1 MLADCEIV
9 VERAFAPDPRVPK
22 PAPVHAGGADPG
34 MGGTKEMAIGLFA
47 LYVAA
52 TEITA
57 GGPGKISLPP
67 LQDRWG
73 SLLDACQLS
82 ILSGLREGA
91 QVLPG
96 DVLAVDPE
104 FLAKVRSLLAEVER
118 AAARPGLARLLEFVL
133 EPEVFR
139 PKRLTQQLVA
149 GRALFLRQDIHH
161 LAAVDPPAGVDTL
174 HIEFRDGDEF
184 LARAEAPLLGPASQ
198 RELAEIAIEA
208 MSPTVYLRRSGVLRR
223 PAFWLYAAI
232 ALARLPM
239 NLSRGRRALRALA
252 REVLVGAA
260 IAVAGSPM
268 QRSGRQALADLIAEG
283 RAQALTADLPPSSVR
298 PAVASL
304 ALDAPPVRNRRAYWE
319 EVYRK
324 PDPWAYGSD
333 YEQLKYQRTIAL
345 LPPGPIGT
353 ALEVACS
360 EGRFSALLAPRVG
373 KLVASDISR
382 TALKR
387 AQERCRGIANIE
399 FREHDFFEQ
408 PLPHGLDLLVC
419 SEVLYDLPGPAD
431 LARVATRLVAALA
444 PGGRLLSAHAHV
456 LKDDLSRTAFD
467 WGDSFGA
474 TTIAETFAAIPGL
487 ALERSLQTELY
498 RIDLWRRLKDGE
510 AAPAARIESV
520 ELGPPPE
527 PAFARHIVWGGA
539 DMRRAVAQARETT
552 AQLPILMYHRIASEG
567 PPALARYRTSPE
579 AFADQMRCLRRHGY
593 HAVTSADI
601 AHHLA
606 SGQSFRGRP
615 VLITFDDSYRDFHDA
630 AWPILRA
637 HDFTAEVM
645 VVTDL
650 VGKAAE
656 WDAEYGPP
664 AALMGWPEIQTLA
677 TEGVRFGSH
686 MATHS
691 HMVELASSE
700 VALEAARSKA
710 LLERAL
716 GEPCLSI
723 AAPFG
728 EASDRFVRIVRD
740 CGYKVGFTVDP
751 GMTSLANDALRLPR
765 IEVQGTWSIEAF
777 ADAVHTGTQAT
788 EGRRRRL
795 ASRTL

>member
-34 MGGTKEMAIGLFA
+34 MGGTKEIAIGQFA

-52 TEITA
+52 TEIIA

-67 LQDRWG
+67 LLQDRWG

-373 KLVASDISR
+373 KLVASDISP
-382 TALKR
+382 TALER
-387 AQERCRGIANIE
+387 ARERCRGIANIE

-408 PLPHGLDLLVC
+408 QLPHGLDLLVC

-431 LARVATRLVAALA
+431 LARVATRLVTALA
-444 PGGRLLSAHAHV
+444 AGGRLLSAHANV
-456 LKDDLSRTAFD
+456 LKDDPSRT
-467 WGDSFGA
+467 GA
-474 TTIAETFAAIPGL
+474 DGL
-487 ALERSLQTELY
+487 ARDPGAGGRGRALRQPHGNPQPHGRARELRGRARSGPLKGFARARARRALPVDCRTLRRSERPLRPYRARLRLQGGLH
-498 RIDLWRRLKDGE
+498 RRSRHDLARQRC
-510 AAPAARIESV
+510 AAPAAHR
-520 ELGPPPE
+520 
-527 PAFARHIVWGGA
+527 GA
-539 DMRRAVAQARETT
+539 GNLVDRGVRGRRAHCHTGNRRAR
-552 AQLPILMYHRIASEG
+552 
-567 PPALARYRTSPE
+567 
-579 AFADQMRCLRRHGY
+579 
-593 HAVTSADI
+593 
-601 AHHLA
+601 
-606 SGQSFRGRP
+606 
-615 VLITFDDSYRDFHDA
+615 
-630 AWPILRA
+630 
-637 HDFTAEVM
+637 
-645 VVTDL
+645 
-650 VGKAAE
+650 
-656 WDAEYGPP
+656 
-664 AALMGWPEIQTLA
+664 AALGFPHPLMPVPGRWRSDLSND
-677 TEGVRFGSH
+677 R
-686 MATHS
+686 
-691 HMVELASSE
+691 
-700 VALEAARSKA
+700 AA
-710 LLERAL
+710 
-716 GEPCLSI
+716 G
-723 AAPFG
+723 
-728 EASDRFVRIVRD
+728 
-740 CGYKVGFTVDP
+740 
-751 GMTSLANDALRLPR
+751 
-765 IEVQGTWSIEAF
+765 
-777 ADAVHTGTQAT
+777 
-788 EGRRRRL
+788 
-795 ASRTL
+795 